1 MTTFNWFRKCYRLCL
16 PEAIVCVCAFV
27 SFENNNDKHIAVK
40 GVDATDFFLS
50 KIEKQKIDLIYI

>member
-1 MTTFNWFRKCYRLCL
+1 MTTFNWFRKAVLTRGY
-16 PEAIVCVCAFV
+16 IVCVCAFV